1 MDSTFSEPFRRIFRL
16 NGLDRLAVGPAVARF
31 RHLTVLLT
39 EANARFNLTAIRDLP
54 GIIARHYADSL
65 LAEPLFPRRARVLDI
80 GCGGGFPCL
89 PLALARPDLR
99 ITALDSTQKKLDFVQ
114 HAAEALELKH
124 FRTICAR
131 AESRTLRELY
141 GEFDVVTGRAVA
153 RLNILAELAM
163 PFLHTGGL
171 LIAYKGAQGS
181 EELAEA
187 AHALQVLGGG
197 EAQDLPMRLV
207 LPPECQT
214 APAKV
219 PAAAQAGEIP
229 AKAPATGEGR
239 AATAENSA
247 AQEGTEAPGS
257 AEATESRHILVIPKE
272 RPTPPQYPRAY
283 AAILKQP
290 L

>member
-1 MDSTFSEPFRRIFRL
+1 M
-16 NGLDRLAVGPAVARF
+16 
-31 RHLTVLLT
+31 
-39 EANARFNLTAIRDLP
+39 
-54 GIIARHYADSL
+54 
-65 LAEPLFPRRARVLDI
+65 
-80 GCGGGFPCL
+80 
-89 PLALARPDLR
+89 
-99 ITALDSTQKKLDFVQ
+99 
-114 HAAEALELKH
+114 
-124 FRTICAR
+124 
-131 AESRTLRELY
+131 
-141 GEFDVVTGRAVA
+141 VTGRAVA

-163 PFLHTGGL
+163 PFLRTGGL

-214 APAKV
+214 APPRKSSRRR
-219 PAAAQAGEIP
+219 AGWG

-247 AQEGTEAPGS
+247 AQEGTEAPGA

>member
-1 MDSTFSEPFRRIFRL
+1 
-16 NGLDRLAVGPAVARF
+16 
-31 RHLTVLLT
+31 
-39 EANARFNLTAIRDLP
+39 
-54 GIIARHYADSL
+54 
-65 LAEPLFPRRARVLDI
+65 
-80 GCGGGFPCL
+80 
-89 PLALARPDLR
+89 
-99 ITALDSTQKKLDFVQ
+99 
-114 HAAEALELKH
+114 
-124 FRTICAR
+124 
-131 AESRTLRELY
+131 
-141 GEFDVVTGRAVA
+141 
-153 RLNILAELAM
+153 M
-163 PFLHTGGL
+163 PFLRTGGL
-171 LIAYKGAQGS
+171 LIAYKGTQGS

-219 PAAAQAGEIP
+219 PAAAQGGG

-247 AQEGTEAPGS
+247 AQEGTEAPGA